1 MTDFDTVDYFTDQS
15 LIPDPYPYL
24 EYLRGKCPVT
34 HLPHHGVVAVT
45 GHEEVMEVYRD
56 KDTFSSCNSV
66 TGPFPGLPVTPEG
79 DDISALIEQ
88 YRDQLP
94 MSEYVVTQDLPTH
107 ADHRAL
113 VMRVF
118 SPKRVRE
125 NEAFMWRLADKQID
139 EFVGRGELEVLQDYA
154 KPFTALVIADLL
166 GVPEEDRA
174 DFRKVLATSHS
185 AAEVGDDVRVHDPLA
200 FLAGQFTSYVEDR
213 RREPRDDVLTE
224 LATATYPD
232 GTTPDVDVVVK
243 MATFL
248 FGAGQDTTARLISS
262 TLRILAEHPDVQEL
276 LRNDRHRIPD
286 FIEEA
291 LRFESPVKCGFRMAR
306 VNTSLAGVDIPAGAT
321 IALFVSAANRD
332 PGRFEAPTEFHPDRP
347 TAREHV
353 AFGRGIHSCP
363 GGPLARVEA
372 QVTLE
377 RFFDRTIDIKISEIA
392 HGPADARRYEFTPSY
407 TGRGLQALHLEFT
420 PFPE

>member
-1 MTDFDTVDYFTDQS
+1 MSFDAIDYFTDQS
-15 LIPDPYPYL
+15 LIADPYPYF
-24 EYLRGKCPVT
+24 EHLRSKCPVT

-45 GHEEVMEVYRD
+45 GHEELMEVYRD
-56 KDTFSSCNSV
+56 KDTYSSCNSV
-66 TGPFPGLPVTPEG
+66 TGPFPGLPVQPEG

-94 MSEYVVTQDLPTH
+94 MSEYVVTEDQPTH
-107 ADHRAL
+107 TDHRAL

-125 NEAFMWRLADKQID
+125 NEAFMWRLADNQID
-139 EFVGRGELEVLQDYA
+139 EFIGRGTLEVLEDYA
-154 KPFTALVIADLL
+154 KPFTTLVIADLL
-166 GVPEEDRA
+166 GVPEDDRGEY
-174 DFRKVLATSHS
+174 RRVLGTSHS
-185 AAEVGDDVRVHDPLA
+185 AAEVGKSVRDHDPLA
-200 FLAGQFTSYVEDR
+200 FLAEKFTGYVEDR

-224 LATATYPD
+224 LSTTTYPD
-232 GTTPDVDVVVK
+232 GSIPEVGVVVR

-248 FGAGQDTTARLISS
+248 FGAGQDTTARLISAA
-262 TLRILAEHPDVQEL
+262 LRILAEHPDVQEL
-276 LRNDRHRIPD
+276 LRNERHCVPD
-286 FIEEA
+286 FIEEV

-306 VNTSLAGVDIPAGAT
+306 VTTTLGGVEIPAGAT
-321 IALFVSAANRD
+321 VALFLAAANRD
-332 PGRFEAPTEFHPDRP
+332 PARFDEPAEMQPDRT

-377 RFFDRTIDIKISEIA
+377 RFFDRTVDIKISETE

-420 PFPE
+420 PRPE